1 MVALQ
6 VKCPLYPELRGTE
19 RPLHKQFK
27 SAVQIFGG
35 GVLLACGGAF
45 IM

>member
-6 VKCPLYPELRGTE
+6 VKCPLYLELRVTE
-19 RPLHKQFK
+19 PPLRRRFIR
-27 SAVQIFGG
+27 VQIFGG
-35 GVLLACGGAF
+35 GVLLACGTAF